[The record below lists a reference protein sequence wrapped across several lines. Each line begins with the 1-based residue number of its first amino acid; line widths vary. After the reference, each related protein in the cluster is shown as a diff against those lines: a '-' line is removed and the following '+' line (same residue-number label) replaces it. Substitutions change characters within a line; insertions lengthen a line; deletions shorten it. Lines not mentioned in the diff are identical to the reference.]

1 MNAIIPPVALMF
13 QLSPLAGDAVASDVA
28 NVSVAGPIVPVL
40 AQGFAKILVTF
51 GYIILVVGAGLLR
64 LTRRIVVVLPIV
76 IVIVP
81 VVASLPGLTVVVVVA
96 GDGQVHFGHAIIR
109 NQVLHANKQAIHRF
123 KTQLFSKVSA
133 VCLEHL
139 VNETV

>member
-81 VVASLPGLTVVVVVA
+81 VVASLSGLTVVVVVA